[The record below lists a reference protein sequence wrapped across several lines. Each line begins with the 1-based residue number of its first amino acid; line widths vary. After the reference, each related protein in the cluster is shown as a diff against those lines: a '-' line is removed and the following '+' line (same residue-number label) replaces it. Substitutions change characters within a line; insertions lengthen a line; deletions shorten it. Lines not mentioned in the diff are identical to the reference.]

1 MIHSKETGIYLA
13 MTKYILSMVRKSF
26 TNPLQINNVTALRVA
41 ITIIIANITTTIK
54 SESFPSFYDVVKF

>member
-54 SESFPSFYDVVKF
+54 SESFPSFYVVVKF